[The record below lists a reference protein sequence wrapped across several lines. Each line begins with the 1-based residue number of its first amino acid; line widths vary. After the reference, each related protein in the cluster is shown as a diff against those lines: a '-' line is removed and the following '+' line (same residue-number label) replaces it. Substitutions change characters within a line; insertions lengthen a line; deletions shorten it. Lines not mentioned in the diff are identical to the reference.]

1 MLGGEERA
9 ATPDEIERMRVLLR
23 EALEAGAIGFS
34 TSRQPAHQ
42 GAFGRPVPSRF
53 AEVDEVG
60 ALAAVLG
67 EAGKGILQ
75 VSIGPGL
82 FVRQFSELAVRY
94 RIPVTWTALVTR
106 ADKPGAALRTVE
118 RGGALPGE
126 VYPQIACRPI
136 VMQISMTDPAPL
148 AEIDEWKEV
157 LALSPRGAGRPV
169 RGRRVAGPGPAGHA
183 RGLEP
188 PLVEDRR
195 AGDRRARRGQSAS
208 RWTGWPPNGAPRR
221 ST

>member
-1 MLGGEERA
+1 M
-9 ATPDEIERMRVLLR
+9 
-23 EALEAGAIGFS
+23 GFS

-53 AEVDEVG
+53 AEVDEVY
-60 ALAAVLG
+60 ALASVLG
-67 EAGKGILQ
+67 ELGRGIVQ

-82 FVRQFSELAVRY
+82 FVDQFSELAVRTGV
-94 RIPVTWTALVTR
+94 PVTWTALVTR
-106 ADKPGAALRTVE
+106 ADKPGAARRTVE

-136 VMQISMTDPAPL
+136 VMQISLTDPAPL

-157 LALSPRGAGRPV
+157 LAVPRDERADLYARC
-169 RGRRVAGPGPAGHA
+169 RLAGPGPARDA
-183 RGLEP
+183 RGLGA
-188 PLVEDRR
+188 PLGEDQRR
-195 AGDRRARRGQSAS
+195 GDRTPRRRSSACPSTSWPAGGAR
-208 RWTGWPPNGAPRR
+208 RR